1 MCSRPI
7 SRASGDWEGDEVK
20 DHGQILYQA
29 EQLREQ
35 GESFSLS
42 VGSSR
47 FARSR
52 TTLLFVRALAS

>member
-1 MCSRPI
+1 MCNRPI

-29 EQLREQ
+29 GQRREQ

-47 FARSR
+47 LRALTHHPFIC
-52 TTLLFVRALAS
+52 TTLAS